1 MSDLKPDSDETSGLL
16 NEIRAGQPAFDR
28 LFMRHRNALRATV
41 SLRFDPA
48 LRGRLDP
55 SDVVQEAVITIH
67 KRLPGYLSDP
77 QRISFYPWVRKITW
91 EHLLK
96 LSEFHLQTQ
105 KRSVEREIGQQ
116 LAINDESMM
125 VMIHRL
131 ASNVSS
137 PSAGILRAEI
147 HERIRQSL
155 AILKPHD
162 REIIEL
168 IYLEQLAPGEVAEV
182 LGLSRQ
188 AMSMRHIRAIKRLSA
203 LLAPH

>member
-1 MSDLKPDSDETSGLL
+1 MAQDLDTDDLLKFAAAGAAKARDELL
-16 NEIRAGQPAFDR
+16 E
-28 LFMRHRNALRATV
+28 RHRERLNRMVAMRMDRRLRA
-41 SLRFDPA
+41 RF
-48 LRGRLDP
+48 DP

-77 QRISFYPWVRKITW
+77 QRISFYPWIRKITW

-105 KRSVEREIGQQ
+105 NRSVEREIGQQ

-147 HERIRQSL
+147 HERIRQAL
-155 AILKPHD
+155 AVLKPHD